1 MGAAKDRHLLALT
14 AQGQAVY
21 KYQTIIKEDHHTWA
35 EHAPGL
41 NEQNGGGWPMI
52 SPARPAIPATVE

>member
-21 KYQTIIKEDHHTWA
+21 KYQTIIKEDHH
-35 EHAPGL
+35 APGL
-41 NEQNGGGWPMI
+41 NMHLG
-52 SPARPAIPATVE
+52 